1 MISPITLIL
10 VIIGYI
16 GVLFLIAQWAESGSI
31 RAQKVTNSVSVYVL
45 SIAIYCTS
53 WTFFGS
59 VGIATTSGVLMLTIY
74 LGPSLVMLVLWP
86 LMQRILLVKQVYHVT
101 SIADFLSARF
111 NRSIT
116 LAALASV
123 VAMVGVVPYLALQL
137 KAINGAIDTVI
148 DSGEPVYQALTWF
161 IWAGVA
167 LFTIVFGIRHLD
179 PTERHPGMMLAL
191 AIEGSVK
198 LIAMLAVGLF
208 VSFYLF
214 DSPLAILTQLQQQL
228 PEMAQT
234 MAQKPALMTWC
245 SYLLLAGSAFL
256 LLPRQFHVMVVENAN
271 AKHVIKAQWML
282 PLYLFLMTVFVT
294 PIAAAG
300 LLLLGPQN
308 PDMFMLALPMASG
321 QPLLTL
327 LVFIG
332 GFSASM
338 AMLMVSGMTLS
349 TMFSNHI
356 ALPFLQRYFPNSI
369 FKRYLLQS
377 RWLAVFLILGAGQV
391 FYLLLGDSYMLVN
404 MGMLS
409 FCAILQFMPLVIC
422 GLYWPTVTTKGAIA
436 GLAAGFGVWGYC
448 LLLPSLMNSGWLAA
462 DILTAGP
469 WGIDWLRPEHLFGS
483 QMQHISHGTFWSLIA
498 NISTLIMVSLFSQTP
513 AEEQRYS
520 AEFIDVMADKGEDN
534 EALFELLP
542 QDIDLAPK
550 LTIIADIFGQYLR
563 DDLAKLKVDMCL
575 LEVGLSVEDPVNVQ
589 ELANLE
595 RATERLLSG
604 ITGASVAH
612 MVVTQSN
619 LYSKSEKQVLARY
632 YRQLLTQLKISPAQ
646 LRQQLNYAKEKEQLA
661 KQYSD
666 KMEALVAQR
675 TEEWQAAMDKLKRTQ
690 NQLVEHEKQASLGK
704 MVAGIAHE
712 INTPIGVCVTA
723 ASHMNDQ
730 VNELKR
736 LFLAGELDEQEFVQF
751 IDTCIEAMDII
762 LKNNAR
768 ASNLI
773 QSFKRVAV
781 DQSSE
786 QQRQFLLKE
795 YLQEVI
801 LSLRPTLKQL
811 PHHITIDCDPSLM
824 CHTYPGALS
833 QVITN
838 LIMNSILHGFE
849 AEQIG
854 TMTIQAQLRDE
865 TVELIY
871 ADDGIGLDE
880 EGVKNLFDPF
890 YTTKRNEGGSGL
902 GAHLVYN
909 LVSQKLQGKVDIKTA
924 PNEGLVYHILFPRL
938 LAKDHSK
945 SPPINFDI

>member
-1 MISPITLIL
+1 MITPLTLVL
-10 VIIGYI
+10 IIVGYI
-16 GVLFLIAQWAESGSI
+16 GALYAIAHWAESGGQ
-31 RAQKVTNSVSVYVL
+31 RASQLTNSVLVYVL

-59 VGIATTSGVLMLTIY
+59 VGIATTSGILMLTIY
-74 LGPSLVMLVLWP
+74 LGPSLLMLAIWP

-111 NRSIT
+111 NRSVV
-116 LAALASV
+116 LAALASI
-123 VAMVGVVPYLALQL
+123 VAMVGIVPYLALQL
-137 KAINGAIDTVI
+137 KAINSAINTLVDG
-148 DSGEPVYQALTWF
+148 SEQSFQLFTWL
-161 IWAGVA
+161 IWGGVA

-198 LIAMLAVGLF
+198 LVAMLVVGLF

-214 DSPLAILTQLQQQL
+214 DSPWDIFSQLQQNL
-228 PEMAQT
+228 PQMADT

-256 LLPRQFHVMVVENAN
+256 LLPRQFHVMVVENAKP
-271 AKHVIKAQWML
+271 KHVLQAQWLL

-300 LLLLGPQN
+300 LLMLGPEN
-308 PDMFMLALPMASG
+308 PDMYMLALPMASG
-321 QPLLTL
+321 ATWLTL
-327 LVFIG
+327 LVFVG

-356 ALPFLQRYFPNSI
+356 VLPFLQRFFPKSGL
-369 FKRYLLQS
+369 KRYLLQS
-377 RWLAVFLILGAGQV
+377 RWLAVFVILGAGQF
-391 FYLLLGDSYMLVN
+391 FYLFLGESYMLVN

-409 FCAILQFMPLVIC
+409 FCAVLQFMPLVIC
-422 GLYWPTVTTKGAIA
+422 GLYWPSVTTKGAIA
-436 GLAAGFGVWGYC
+436 GLIAGFLIWGYC
-448 LLLPSLMNSGWLAA
+448 LLLPSLMNSGWLNSS
-462 DILTAGP
+462 ILTQGP
-469 WGIDWLRPEHLFGS
+469 WGIAWLRPEQLFGS
-483 QMQHISHGTFWSLIA
+483 QMQNISHGTFWSLIA
-498 NISTLIMVSLFSQTP
+498 NVSCLIMVSLFTSTT
-513 AEEQRYS
+513 AEEQRYN
-520 AEFIDVMADKGEDN
+520 AEFIDVMSDKGEDN

-542 QDIDLAPK
+542 QDIELAPK
-550 LTIIADIFGQYLR
+550 LTIIAGIFGQYLKA
-563 DDLAKLKVDMCL
+563 DLVKLKVDMCL
-575 LEVGLSVEDPVNVQ
+575 LEVGLSVDEPVNVQ

-612 MVVTQSN
+612 MVVSQSN
-619 LYSKSEKQVLARY
+619 LYSQSEKQVLARY

-661 KQYSD
+661 KQYSA

-736 LFLAGELDEQEFVQF
+736 LFLAGELDEQEFVRF
-751 IDTCIEAMDII
+751 IDTCLEAMDII

-795 YLQEVI
+795 YLEEVL

-811 PHHITIDCDPSLM
+811 PHQIVIECDADIS

-833 QVITN
+833 QIVTN
-838 LIMNSILHGFE
+838 LIMNSILHGFKADQVGNIVIE
-849 AEQIG
+849 ASLANQQVDF
-854 TMTIQAQLRDE
+854 TYR
-865 TVELIY
+865 
-871 ADDGIGLDE
+871 DDGVGLDD
-880 EGVKNLFDPF
+880 EGVKKLFDPF

-909 LVSQKLQGKVDIKTA
+909 LVTQKLQGKVEITTA
-924 PNEGLVYHILFPRL
+924 PDQGLIYHIRFPQVL
-938 LAKDHSK
+938 ENQSHDTHYQ
-945 SPPINFDI
+945 I